1 MAGWLPV
8 AVCGLSNSL
17 GPEWTRVFFEARCRV
32 ARKRAGCEGGLEAL
46 EVSKGR
52 FVLWATQA
60 ELEHPP
66 ASLPLRRA
74 GEARPHLQ
82 LHQVVHDVLD
92 GRANAASTPPCQRVP
107 GVRVGP
113 TGLTCSLA
121 RAAGGGPTGGTCEAA
136 GNPASRKGTCRAN
149 ETSSPPR
156 ESISNSSRTFG
167 E

>member
-1 MAGWLPV
+1 MAE
-8 AVCGLSNSL
+8 ANKC
-17 GPEWTRVFFEARCRV
+17 RVFEEMNV
-32 ARKRAGCEGGLEAL
+32 
-46 EVSKGR
+46 
-52 FVLWATQA
+52 FVLTTLVC
-60 ELEHPP
+60 LEHPP

-149 ETSSPPR
+149 ATSSPLENPYQIR
-156 ESISNSSRTFG
+156 VAPLVSEVLCGRAEYPEPLGVEASRVLQAARNRPIS
-167 E
+167 